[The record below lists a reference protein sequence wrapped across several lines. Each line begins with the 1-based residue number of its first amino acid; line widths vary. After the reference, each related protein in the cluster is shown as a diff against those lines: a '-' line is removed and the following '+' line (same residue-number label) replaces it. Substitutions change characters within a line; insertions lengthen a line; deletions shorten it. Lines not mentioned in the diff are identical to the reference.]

1 MIIKQL
7 ITFFTLIL
15 LSSQIDCQLSYDS
28 FVQNFANCKWD
39 SENFDKC
46 VKDGLNSVR
55 PFFKAGI
62 PELNIGSFDPFFAKE
77 VTQTRGGNNLN
88 YKLKLRNVYE
98 RGWTQS
104 SVTKFKCN
112 WRKRFIQYTQ
122 HFPEKFLEGE
132 YEFDGTVM
140 TGNMKNKGT
149 WNMTLLSLHEDHQQ
163 STRRQKGT
171 NQQENGLGQDLKR
184 KISETHQ
191 ICKIIWARD
200 PCKESLNYNQNGV
213 LDQPHRTV
221 QIGAVN
227 GYLLYDYVQTTTL
240 TRPNNSKDIKVRI
253 EVQQIGNMDLHISNL
268 LRGRTVMENMLD
280 RMINASWRPG
290 FAVIR
295 PLINDIVSTAFTE
308 IFNKNF
314 KDLDVNNII
323 PRN

>member
-149 WNMTLLSLHEDHQQ
+149 WNMTL
-163 STRRQKGT
+163 
-171 NQQENGLGQDLKR
+171 
-184 KISETHQ
+184 
-191 ICKIIWARD
+191 
-200 PCKESLNYNQNGV
+200 
-213 LDQPHRTV
+213 
-221 QIGAVN
+221 
-227 GYLLYDYVQTTTL
+227 YDYVQTTTL